1 MGHAAS
7 LLAPPLLSNDLT
19 QEAVA
24 ASLRTRVFGRRLHL
38 LQQTDSTN
46 SALLKLAQAGAEHGT
61 VVCADHQTAGRGRR
75 GRSWFSRPGDGLCFS
90 LLLRGRRL
98 LSDDVHWPAWVPLA
112 SGTAVALGIADTIEV
127 TPQLK
132 WPNDLLLGG
141 RKLGG
146 ILSESL
152 LTTQSP
158 PFFIVG
164 IGLTVNLPQKDLPE
178 ELHGTATSL
187 IMAIGKTVNRAQLL
201 SNILARLEEQLEPV
215 LEGEISRALSDYTG
229 LCSTIG
235 RQVSIEFAAA
245 QPLIGLAEAVAPDG
259 ALLVQPLFSD
269 PQKAERVAV
278 RVGDVV
284 HLR

>member
-1 MGHAAS
+1 MHV
-7 LLAPPLLSNDLT
+7 LS
-19 QEAVA
+19 
-24 ASLRTRVFGRRLHL
+24 
-38 LQQTDSTN
+38 QTDSTN

-61 VVCADHQTAGRGRR
+61 VVCADHQTAGCGRR

-98 LSDDVHWPAWVPLA
+98 LSDDAHWPAWVPLA

-164 IGLTVNLPQKDLPE
+164 IGLNVNLPQKDLPE
-178 ELHGTATSL
+178 ELRDTATSL
-187 IMAIGKTVNRAQLL
+187 IMATGRPVNRAWLL
-201 SNILARLEEQLEPV
+201 SNILKRLEEQLEPV
-215 LEGEISRALSDYTG
+215 LDGEIAQAISAYTG
-229 LCSTIG
+229 LCATIG

-245 QPLIGLAEAVAPDG
+245 PPLIGLAEAVAPDG
-259 ALLVQPLFSD
+259 ALLVQSLSSGSGLR
-269 PQKAERVAV
+269 KGETVAV